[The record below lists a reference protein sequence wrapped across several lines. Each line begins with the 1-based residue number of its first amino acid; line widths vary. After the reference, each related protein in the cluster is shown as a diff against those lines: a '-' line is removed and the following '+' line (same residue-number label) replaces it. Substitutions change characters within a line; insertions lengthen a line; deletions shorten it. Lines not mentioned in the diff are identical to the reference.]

1 MLSVAEAPTEEV
13 VVSNTIYVCK
23 ICDHKSSQKSHHK
36 THINSKSHKLKKKI
50 FKLKLEKLSS
60 EELKEK
66 YGNDNIEEIIKMFE
80 KEKIKPKPKNET
92 SNVSNS
98 GADSNIITNKEALK
112 SKIHEIHNYLRNNG
126 GGYGMNALKVFNILY
141 GMKKLEQK
149 DLLDE
154 VCPDF
159 PEELKFSNLLREDDN
174 KRIEV
179 RIDALLTKLHTSK
192 LKYMLFYEIPTEISG
207 GVYKYLFN
215 EIEELFKLETTE
227 FQLSGK
233 IYEYFIGRDATAISE
248 LGAYFTDRY
257 ITKFIYDEEGIILN
271 DDLVV
276 PCMIDPFG
284 GSGGFTTGYIM
295 YLQEKYPNINW
306 NNELCKIN
314 HFDMN
319 EDVIKS
325 SMLEFFCLTG
335 NIPGKTNVG
344 YKNSFKDEFANKK
357 YKRIY
362 TNPPYGGDDNKKT
375 QEQSKRCKIKTYLTK
390 KLESEK
396 NEESVKRIQTQLKD
410 IDKKEKVD
418 KKNKE
423 KSKVTLLNDSTSD
436 RIRLFA
442 KKYGLKGTDKES
454 VSLIQLMDLVDID
467 GTVVGVLKEGV
478 FFNKTYKG
486 IRECL
491 IKNFNVRKVIS
502 IPSDQF
508 ENTSTKTS
516 VLVFDNTEEKTSVIE
531 FSEIIVEKFSED
543 KFEEIDGQ
551 IVCTEYS
558 GEGSKLKPDIKSVE
572 KKLVSTA
579 TAEEILTNDTIS
591 FNGKDY
597 IKDEIVPGEGY
608 ELKRLGDVCK
618 LYPTTKHTTS
628 IGKKEGMYRFYN
640 SSQNMKLYVDF
651 CEINNLSVI
660 IGQGGNFSIHLDNNF
675 TPSKHV
681 CVLMNKN
688 NTITRYVY
696 FNIIILKNNF
706 QSNGSTISWLN
717 KTNIKKFMLSIPK
730 SPEKIQYW
738 VDRISAPFNEKNEK
752 QTLLENLEQEVLD
765 RVKFISENEDCENV
779 ELGYVC
785 EINYGTRITKTGNI
799 TGEIPVYGGGDI
811 TFYTNK
817 SNRDKETLIVSRYA
831 LSKCC
836 VRCINNKFYLNDSG
850 MSIHS
855 NEKSLQKYINYF
867 LMCKSTQA
875 IIYNNCTSGS
885 VQRNLNMNLFKKIKL
900 NIPKNKN
907 LITKLE
913 PKFAQVEQLKLD
925 IQNAET
931 RFEQYIQELGN
942 DAIKK

>member
-1 MLSVAEAPTEEV
+1 MLSDAEAPAEEV
-13 VVSNTIYVCK
+13 VVSNTIYLCK

-36 THINSKSHKLKKKI
+36 THINSKSHKQERKI

-80 KEKIKPKPKNET
+80 KEKIKPKPKNEK

-98 GADSNIITNKEALK
+98 GVDSNIITNKEALK

-257 ITKFIYDEEGIILN
+257 ITKFIYDEEEIILN

-344 YKNSFKDEFANKK
+344 YKNSFEDEFANKK

-375 QEQSKRCKIKTYLTK
+375 QEQSKRCKIKTYLTR

-396 NEESVKRIQTQLKD
+396 NEEAVRRIQTQLKD

-423 KSKVTLLNDSTSD
+423 KSKVTLLNDNTSD
-436 RIRLFA
+436 RIKLFA

-531 FSEIIVEKFSED
+531 FSAIIVEKFSED

-579 TAEEILTNDTIS
+579 TAEEILANDTIS

-597 IKDEIVPGEGY
+597 IKDDIVPGDGY
-608 ELKRLGDVCK
+608 ELKLLGDVCEF
-618 LYPTTKHTTS
+618 TKGCGVSKENRTGGKFPYFASNGH
-628 IGKKEGMYRFYN
+628 IGDSYMHERNIKGEFILLAEDGTIGAKHFIKDNYEIYVGDHVHILRGINISNILIFG
-640 SSQNMKLYVDF
+640 LLELVDF
-651 CEINNLSVI
+651 PRYTTGSVI
-660 IGQGGNFSIHLDNNF
+660 
-675 TPSKHV
+675 PK
-681 CVLMNKN
+681 
-688 NTITRYVY
+688 
-696 FNIIILKNNF
+696 
-706 QSNGSTISWLN
+706 LN
-717 KTNIKKFMLSIPK
+717 KRNLKRIILSIPK

-765 RVKFISENEDCENV
+765 RVKFISENEE
-779 ELGYVC
+779 C
-785 EINYGTRITKTGNI
+785 EISTIKDICDITKGCGVVKEKRTDGKYPYYASNGHINGSYMDKYNKEGTFILLAEDGTIGAKHFIKDGTKIYVGDHVHILKTKNI
-799 TGEIPVYGGGDI
+799 SCYFIY
-811 TFYTNK
+811 
-817 SNRDKETLIVSRYA
+817 
-831 LSKCC
+831 LS
-836 VRCINNKFYLNDSG
+836 LNLVNFG
-850 MSIHS
+850 I
-855 NEKSLQKYINYF
+855 F
-867 LMCKSTQA
+867 T
-875 IIYNNCTSGS
+875 TGS
-885 VQRNLNMNLFKKIKL
+885 VIPKLNKRNLEKIKIS
-900 NIPKNKN
+900 IPKNKK
-907 LITKLE
+907 LITELE